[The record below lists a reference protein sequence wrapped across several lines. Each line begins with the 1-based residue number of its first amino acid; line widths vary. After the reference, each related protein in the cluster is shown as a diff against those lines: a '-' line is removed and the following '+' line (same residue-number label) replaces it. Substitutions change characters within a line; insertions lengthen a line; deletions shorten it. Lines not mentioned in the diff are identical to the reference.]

1 MKIKQHTPEQP
12 MDQKRN
18 QKGSKKYLEK
28 NENESTTYQ
37 NLCDAEKAAIRRNY
51 IVINA
56 HITKKVRSQIN
67 KLTLHLKELEKE
79 QTKPKVSKRKETI
92 KIRVETNETE
102 TRKTIEKT
110 NETMSWFFEKIN
122 KIDESLAT
130 LWKRSQINKI
140 RNEKEDITTNTTE
153 IKRIIRD
160 YYEQFICQQIGW
172 PRRNG

>member
-1 MKIKQHTPEQP
+1 M
-12 MDQKRN
+12 
-18 QKGSKKYLEK
+18 
-28 NENESTTYQ
+28 
-37 NLCDAEKAAIRRNY
+37 
-51 IVINA
+51 INA

-130 LWKRSQINKI
+130 L
-140 RNEKEDITTNTTE
+140 
-153 IKRIIRD
+153 
-160 YYEQFICQQIGW
+160 
-172 PRRNG
+172 